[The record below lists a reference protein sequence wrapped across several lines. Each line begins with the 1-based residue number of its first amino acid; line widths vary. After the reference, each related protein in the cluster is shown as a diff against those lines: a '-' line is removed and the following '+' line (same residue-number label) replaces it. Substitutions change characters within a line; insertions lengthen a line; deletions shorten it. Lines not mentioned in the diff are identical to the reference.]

1 MNERIHLTG
10 LTMADEVTATA
21 ILHEETLR
29 ELGLSEQPFA
39 DGKKPHRFT
48 DSTIQK
54 TRASLEQHARFGES
68 VHLLL
73 GDTGAGKTVLLSQ
86 LIKHCK
92 NSIKPFVA
100 KGSDGFVAE
109 AFLAAVLNQVS
120 GDESENMTD
129 MVESLAPEFAALN
142 EQQFSVLLT
151 IDDAHLAPVE
161 EIAELIS
168 VMSEFNND
176 GEITARL
183 LLTGEASL
191 KSSLDAIA
199 REYEGMT
206 FEPSVSTVAALTEP
220 QMRDYLSSRLNH
232 AGHTDVF
239 PFTEKALS
247 KIHRESAGLPAAV
260 NTGAAHYLN
269 TVYANAAAGKAG
281 GGLFATLGWPLV
293 ALGTAAV
300 GLIAWGLS
308 MFISGEDPD
317 QVVTVKPP
325 TIVANAPVEIKLVED
340 DADAGTLG
348 TDNTAQS
355 GDDINSA
362 IQDLATTDLQTE
374 QSGDNL
380 LQSAEESVSSVTDN
394 ASQLVD
400 NATDAAADTLA
411 NAGDQAEESAS
422 QAADQLADNLQTAG
436 NAAEETV
443 TNAVDRSTETATES
457 ATEAVTETA
466 TQTVGENATETAAS
480 TAGDQG
486 AAGSTSEPM
495 ETIIGTSESGT
506 SPSAVTDGATTAVSQ
521 ADNGSQSSSRNNGV
535 AITTVQPTVA
545 ESEEVDITSLTDS
558 DAASNEGSNGNNS
571 ANNNGVA
578 VPLPTISNGDNAGQT
593 EPAAPVITRA
603 VENERW
609 VLFQE
614 PTHFT
619 VQLATSRERNY
630 ILELAQGLSESPV
643 AIYPF
648 RTTESQNPVFGLLSG
663 LYETRTEAINA
674 VEKMPKDLKRF
685 GVWIR
690 PISDLQ
696 AAIKNNP

>member
-1 MNERIHLTG
+1 
-10 LTMADEVTATA
+10 MADEATATA
-21 ILHEETLR
+21 ILHEDTLR
-29 ELGLSEQPFA
+29 ELGLGEQPFV

-48 DSTIQK
+48 DSAMQK
-54 TRASLEQHARFGES
+54 TRASLEQHTRFGES

-73 GDTGAGKTVLLSQ
+73 GETGAGKTVLLSQ

-109 AFLAAVLNQVS
+109 AFLTAVLNQLGGEQS
-120 GDESENMTD
+120 DNMTD
-129 MVESLAPEFAALN
+129 LVESLVPEFAALN
-142 EQQFSVLLT
+142 EQQFSVLLA

-161 EIAELIS
+161 EISELINI
-168 VMSEFNND
+168 MSEFNAD
-176 GEITARL
+176 GDITARL
-183 LLTGEASL
+183 LLTGEAKL
-191 KSSLDAIA
+191 KSSLEAIA
-199 REYEGMT
+199 REYDGMT
-206 FEPSVSTVAALTEP
+206 FDPSVSTVSALSEP

-281 GGLFATLGWPLV
+281 GGLFAAIGWPLV

-308 MFISGEDPD
+308 MFIGGDDSS
-317 QVVTVKPP
+317 QVVKVNPP
-325 TIVANAPVEIKLVED
+325 TIVANAPVEIKLVDD
-340 DADAGTLG
+340 DADTSTLSSG
-348 TDNTAQS
+348 ETSEGVAQS
-355 GDDINSA
+355 GDDLNSA
-362 IQDLATTDLQTE
+362 IKDLTETDLQNSE
-374 QSGDNL
+374 GNSGTSL
-380 LQSAEESVSSVTDN
+380 LQSAGDTVASNADDATNAAQSVVNEAQDSLINSAQGTLNN
-394 ASQLVD
+394 AGQDTAS
-400 NATDAAADTLA
+400 DAASEPLTT
-411 NAGDQAEESAS
+411 GESEESAAS
-422 QAADQLADNLQTAG
+422 LATEAA
-436 NAAEETV
+436 NAAEQAV
-443 TNAVDRSTETATES
+443 TQATEQVEEVVQVAPSTDKNADQDVADTDATATSTE
-457 ATEAVTETA
+457 
-466 TQTVGENATETAAS
+466 
-480 TAGDQG
+480 D
-486 AAGSTSEPM
+486 
-495 ETIIGTSESGT
+495 
-506 SPSAVTDGATTAVSQ
+506 TAVSETVV
-521 ADNGSQSSSRNNGV
+521 ASSEDANASDSSQPVTSRNNGV

-545 ESEEVDITSLTDS
+545 ASEKVDIGTLTDT
-558 DAASNEGSNGNNS
+558 DALSND
-571 ANNNGVA
+571 NGVA
-578 VPLPTISNGDNAGQT
+578 VPLPSVGNETTDSGNAAEQSA
-593 EPAAPVITRA
+593 PASPAVLRA

-630 ILELAQGLSESPV
+630 ILELAQGISESPV

-663 LYETRTEAINA
+663 LYKTRTEAVNA
-674 VEKMPKDLKRF
+674 VEQMPKDLKRF

-696 AAIKNNP
+696 AAIKKNPQ

>member
-1 MNERIHLTG
+1 
-10 LTMADEVTATA
+10 MADEVTATA

-293 ALGTAAV
+293 ALGTAA
-300 GLIAWGLS
+300 
-308 MFISGEDPD
+308 
-317 QVVTVKPP
+317 
-325 TIVANAPVEIKLVED
+325 ED